1 MTAMNIRSNRLIG
14 FIAAGVVG
22 LSLGIGMSVQADRST
37 DLLLPLDDIRNLA
50 QVIDHIK
57 KSYVDEVDDKKLIAD
72 AIEGMLSGLDPHSTY
87 LKAEDFSSLKEDT
100 SGKFGGLGIEVQM
113 DESGL
118 IKVVAP
124 IDDTPAAR
132 AGILSGDRIS
142 ALDGVPVK
150 GMTLTDAVDVM
161 RGHPG
166 DAIVLTV
173 IRKGYDAPLK
183 ISIVRDVI
191 KVTSIKSELMD
202 GRFGYIRIRQFQER
216 TGADLV
222 AALTKLQ
229 AEAELDGLIL
239 DLRNNPGGVLNAS
252 VDVVDAFISTG
263 LIVYTQGRVA
273 DADSK
278 YFATSDNPSNDLTLV
293 VLINGGSASAS
304 EIVAGALQDHKRGI
318 IMGTQ
323 SFGKGSV
330 QTILPLSANSAIKL
344 TTARYYTPAGRSI
357 QAEGITP
364 DINVEVAKLTKQTDA
379 GFYKEADLNGHLT
392 NPINTPNGVEAAP
405 VAPMSGVEGS
415 EQSPTTSE
423 ADSAELPLADRDYQL
438 YEAIN
443 LLKGITIANQLRH

>member
-1 MTAMNIRSNRLIG
+1 MTAMKIRSNRFIG
-14 FIAAGVVG
+14 FFIAGVVG
-22 LSLGIGMSVQADRST
+22 LTLGIGMSVQADRST

-72 AIEGMLSGLDPHSTY
+72 AIKGMLSGLDPHSTY

-132 AGILSGDRIS
+132 AGIRSGDRIS
-142 ALDGVPVK
+142 ALDGTPVK
-150 GMTLTDAVDVM
+150 GMTLTDAVDIM

-166 DAIVLTV
+166 DPIVLTV
-173 IRKGYDAPLK
+173 IRKGVDMPLK
-183 ISIVRDVI
+183 ISIIRDVI
-191 KVTSIKSELMD
+191 KVTSIKSELMEE
-202 GRFGYIRIRQFQER
+202 RFGYIRIRQFQER
-216 TGADLV
+216 TGGDLV
-222 AALTKLQ
+222 AALEKLQ
-229 AEAELDGLIL
+229 AETDLDGLIL

-252 VDVVDAFISTG
+252 VDVVDAFISSG

-273 DADSK
+273 DSDSK
-278 YFATSDNPSNDLTLV
+278 YFATSDNPSNDLTLI

-330 QTILPLSANSAIKL
+330 QTILPLSADSAIKL

-364 DINVEVAKLTKQTDA
+364 DILVEEAKLTKQGDA
-379 GFYKEADLNGHLT
+379 GFYKEADLNGHLA
-392 NPINTPNGVEAAP
+392 NPSKETTVQEPAATESVP
-405 VAPMSGVEGS
+405 PVEGS
-415 EQSPTTSE
+415 DQAPVTPEVD
-423 ADSAELPLADRDYQL
+423 AAELPLAERDYQL

-443 LLKGITIANQLRH
+443 LLKGITIAGQLRH

>member
-1 MTAMNIRSNRLIG
+1 MTAMKIRSNRFIG
-14 FIAAGVVG
+14 FFIAGVVG
-22 LSLGIGMSVQADRST
+22 LTLGIGMSVQADRST

-72 AIEGMLSGLDPHSTY
+72 AIKGMLSGLDPHSTY

-132 AGILSGDRIS
+132 AGIRSGDRIS
-142 ALDGVPVK
+142 ALDGTPVK
-150 GMTLTDAVDVM
+150 GMTLTDAVDIM

-166 DAIVLTV
+166 DPIVLTV
-173 IRKGYDAPLK
+173 IRKGVDMPLK
-183 ISIVRDVI
+183 ISIIRDVI
-191 KVTSIKSELMD
+191 KVTSIKSELMEE
-202 GRFGYIRIRQFQER
+202 RFGYIRIRQFQER
-216 TGADLV
+216 TGGDLV
-222 AALTKLQ
+222 AALEKLQ
-229 AEAELDGLIL
+229 AETDLDGLIL

-252 VDVVDAFISTG
+252 VDVVDAFISSG

-273 DADSK
+273 DSDSK
-278 YFATSDNPSNDLTLV
+278 YFATSDNPSNDLTLI

-323 SFGKGSV
+323 SCGKGSV
-330 QTILPLSANSAIKL
+330 QTILPLSADSAIKL

-364 DINVEVAKLTKQTDA
+364 DILVEEAKLTKQGDA
-379 GFYKEADLNGHLT
+379 GFYKEADLNGHLA
-392 NPINTPNGVEAAP
+392 NPSKETTVQEPAATESVP
-405 VAPMSGVEGS
+405 PVEGS
-415 EQSPTTSE
+415 DQAPVTPEVD
-423 ADSAELPLADRDYQL
+423 AAELPLAERDYQL

-443 LLKGITIANQLRH
+443 LLKGITIAGQLRH

>member
-1 MTAMNIRSNRLIG
+1 MKIRSNRFIG
-14 FIAAGVVG
+14 FFIAGVVG
-22 LSLGIGMSVQADRST
+22 LTLGIGMSVQADRST

-72 AIEGMLSGLDPHSTY
+72 AIKGMLSGLDPHSTY

-132 AGILSGDRIS
+132 AGIRSGDRIS
-142 ALDGVPVK
+142 ALDGTPVK
-150 GMTLTDAVDVM
+150 GMTLTDAVDIM

-166 DAIVLTV
+166 DPIVLTV
-173 IRKGYDAPLK
+173 IRKGVDMPLK
-183 ISIVRDVI
+183 ISIIRDVI
-191 KVTSIKSELMD
+191 KVTSIKSELMEE
-202 GRFGYIRIRQFQER
+202 RFGYIRIRQFQER
-216 TGADLV
+216 TGGDLV
-222 AALTKLQ
+222 AALEKLQ
-229 AEAELDGLIL
+229 AETDLDGLIL

-252 VDVVDAFISTG
+252 VDVVDAFISSG

-273 DADSK
+273 DSDSK
-278 YFATSDNPSNDLTLV
+278 YFATSDNPSNDLTLI

-330 QTILPLSANSAIKL
+330 QTILPLSADSAIKL

-364 DINVEVAKLTKQTDA
+364 DILVEEAKLTKQGDA
-379 GFYKEADLNGHLT
+379 GFYKEADLNGHLA
-392 NPINTPNGVEAAP
+392 NPSKETTVQEPAATESVP
-405 VAPMSGVEGS
+405 PVEGS
-415 EQSPTTSE
+415 DQAPVTPEVD
-423 ADSAELPLADRDYQL
+423 AAELPLAERDYQL

-443 LLKGITIANQLRH
+443 LLKGITIAGQLRH

>member
-1 MTAMNIRSNRLIG
+1 MKIRSNRFIG
-14 FIAAGVVG
+14 FFIAGVVG
-22 LSLGIGMSVQADRST
+22 LTLGIGMSVQADRST

-72 AIEGMLSGLDPHSTY
+72 AIKGMLSGLDPHSTY

-132 AGILSGDRIS
+132 AGIRSGDRIS
-142 ALDGVPVK
+142 ALDGTPVK
-150 GMTLTDAVDVM
+150 GMTLTDAVDIM

-166 DAIVLTV
+166 DPIVLTV
-173 IRKGYDAPLK
+173 IRKGVDMPLK
-183 ISIVRDVI
+183 ISIIRDVI
-191 KVTSIKSELMD
+191 KVTSIKSELMEE
-202 GRFGYIRIRQFQER
+202 RFGYIRIRQFQER
-216 TGADLV
+216 TGGDLV
-222 AALTKLQ
+222 AALEKLQ
-229 AEAELDGLIL
+229 AETDLDGLIL
-239 DLRNNPGGVLNAS
+239 DLHNNPGGVLNAS
-252 VDVVDAFISTG
+252 VDVVDAFISSG

-273 DADSK
+273 DSDSK
-278 YFATSDNPSNDLTLV
+278 YFATSDNPSNDLTLI

-330 QTILPLSANSAIKL
+330 QTILPLSADSAIKL

-364 DINVEVAKLTKQTDA
+364 DILVEEAKLTKQGDA
-379 GFYKEADLNGHLT
+379 GFYKEADLNGHLA
-392 NPINTPNGVEAAP
+392 NPSKETTVQEPAATESVP
-405 VAPMSGVEGS
+405 PVEGS
-415 EQSPTTSE
+415 DQAPVTPEVD
-423 ADSAELPLADRDYQL
+423 AAELPLAERDYQL

-443 LLKGITIANQLRH
+443 LLKGITIAGQLRH